1 VPSVLGATGKRA
13 QTFAAAWDHWVGG
26 GPAIF
31 TGSPEGEGV
40 LVTHRGSDPFAVT
53 TVLRTTWR

>member
-1 VPSVLGATGKRA
+1 VPSVLGSTGKRA
-13 QTFAAAWDHWVGG
+13 QVFAAAWDHWVGG
-26 GPAIF
+26 GPAVY
-31 TGSPEGEGV
+31 TGSPAGEGV